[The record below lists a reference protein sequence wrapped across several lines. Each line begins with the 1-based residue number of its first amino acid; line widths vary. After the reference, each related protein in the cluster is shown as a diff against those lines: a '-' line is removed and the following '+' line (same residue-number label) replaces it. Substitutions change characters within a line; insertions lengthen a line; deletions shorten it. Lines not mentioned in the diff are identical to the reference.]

1 MKKFALV
8 SSLVAALSFPA
19 LAVPYAIDVANSK
32 VGFSVKHVKI
42 TKVDGVF
49 KNFSANIDYD
59 SATKSFKV
67 LDGEIDMTS
76 VNTENAKRDAH
87 LQAPDMFDAKK
98 FPKMFFKMTKY
109 EAGKIYGDLTI
120 KEVTKPVVLTSK
132 EVLNGKTLDVTAQ
145 TMIKRSEF
153 GLEWGSIFK
162 DNAVSDEVEI
172 ILNLKAN
179 VQ

>member
-1 MKKFALV
+1 MKKFFLV
-8 SSLVAALSFPA
+8 SGLVVALGFPA
-19 LAVPYAIDVANSK
+19 LAVQYAIDVANSK
-32 VGFSVKHVKI
+32 VGFSVKHIKI

-49 KNFSANIDYD
+49 KNFSATIDYD
-59 SATKSFKV
+59 DATKSFKV
-67 LDGEIDMTS
+67 LEGEIDMTS

-98 FPKMFFKMTKY
+98 FPKMSFKMTKY

-120 KEVTKPVVLTSK
+120 KDTTKSVVLTSK
-132 EVLNGKTLDVTAQ
+132 EVLKGKALDVTAQ
-145 TMIKRSEF
+145 SVIKRSEF

-172 ILNLKAN
+172 TLHLKAN
-179 VQ
+179 AK